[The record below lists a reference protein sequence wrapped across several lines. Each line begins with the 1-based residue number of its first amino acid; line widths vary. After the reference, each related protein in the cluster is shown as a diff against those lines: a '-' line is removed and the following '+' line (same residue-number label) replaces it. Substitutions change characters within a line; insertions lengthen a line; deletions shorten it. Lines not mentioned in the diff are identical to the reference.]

1 MPVCRNHFNC
11 CHHVSIETET
21 PEDFE
26 QNTER
31 PRKEAPEYLS
41 VKLVHMQTQRS
52 SQEALHFFKGNPALG
67 RSFLVCGKD
76 ASQMKNCSEKMA
88 SFLNTYCVLCF
99 IRKAAI

>member
-76 ASQMKNCSEKMA
+76 ASQMKKL
-88 SFLNTYCVLCF
+88 F
-99 IRKAAI
+99 RKDGIIF